1 MFTRIVFVANDIDR
15 LGGVSSFVNTLSEE
29 FHGRGF
35 DVELVGVSPSPE
47 EHFQRVERS
56 HAIATHTLMPEIIP
70 ADWTINARLSQRADV
85 RRRLRHRKR
94 FALRKVAVDK
104 LREKLTVW
112 GPETVI
118 IITQVYGMEHLLE
131 AGYNASD
138 PTMPRVIGQ
147 YHGSW
152 DGARRAGRDLPR
164 VVTAY
169 RDVDATVFLTPE
181 YARAFRASGLNNVH
195 AIANPVV
202 SKSAR
207 VPIENRSKKIVALAR
222 YDVEKS
228 LHYLIHA
235 WQLVADT
242 HPDWS
247 VELYGEG
254 PQRDTLQ
261 ALIDDQA
268 IPRATLTGKTDNP
281 AAVYDDSR
289 INVLCSQFEGMPL
302 SIIESAIHG
311 VPSVAFNV
319 SSGVAAV
326 IDDGLTGTLVEPNS
340 TRALATALDDLMSDE
355 AKQRE
360 YSKNAVELGKRHAPA
375 AIADE
380 WIELFKYMES

>member
-1 MFTRIVFVANDIDR
+1 MFTRIVLVANDINR

-29 FHGRGF
+29 FRERGF
-35 DVELVGVSPSPE
+35 QVELIGVSPPPE
-47 EHFQRVERS
+47 GHFQEVKRS
-56 HAIATHTLMPEIIP
+56 PGITAETLMPSGVP
-70 ADWTINARLSQRADV
+70 ADWTINNRLSQRADI

-94 FALRKVAVDK
+94 FALRRTAVEK
-104 LREKLTVW
+104 LREKLKAW

-131 AGYNASD
+131 AGYDASD

-152 DGARRAGRDLPR
+152 DGARRTGRDLPR
-164 VVTAY
+164 VVKAY
-169 RDVDATVFLTPE
+169 QDVDATVFLTQD
-181 YARAFRASGLNNVH
+181 YARSFRRSGLNNVY
-195 AIANPVV
+195 AIANPVR
-202 SKSAR
+202 SNTAA
-207 VPIENRSKKIVALAR
+207 VPIEKRSKRIVALAR
-222 YDVEKS
+222 YDAEKS
-228 LHYLIHA
+228 LQHLIHA
-235 WQLVADT
+235 WQLIADDN
-242 HPDWS
+242 PDWS

-254 PQRDTLQ
+254 PQRDALQ
-261 ALIDDQA
+261 GLIDREE
-268 IPRATLTGKTDNP
+268 IPRVRLMGKTDNP

-326 IDDGLTGTLVEPNS
+326 IDDGLTGTLVEPNNI
-340 TRALATALDDLMSDE
+340 RELAAALNDIMQDE

-360 YSKNAVELGKRHAPA
+360 LSANAVELGKRHAPA
-375 AIADE
+375 AIGDE
-380 WIELFKYMES
+380 WIELFKYMLS